1 MTTAKT
7 TPHRT
12 EIARKVRALRA
23 ERRLTQAELSRA
35 LGLSQGRYSEIER
48 GKGSFTAEQFLE
60 LLRRF
65 NVPASHFAAEKA
77 DAGSNL
83 QNALARLGAVH
94 LHEIAGLLPSE
105 QLLEAEDALREVLI
119 DAESP
124 RQLTALAPVLVRHI
138 DRINL
143 LKLGIQ
149 FCDYGLTGRWA
160 WLLEN
165 VLDAVRHELAE
176 GLPRK
181 EAVRYRRTELLLSNH
196 LQHLRSTWP
205 EAGAQGL
212 VDILDPGIASERSL
226 REVQEAASPISSR
239 WGIATLIQPGDFRHA
254 LRAARV
260 NH

>member
-7 TPHRT
+7 THYRS
-12 EIARKVRALRA
+12 EIAQKVRALRA
-23 ERRLTQAELSRA
+23 ERHLTQAELSRS

-60 LLRRF
+60 LLKRF
-65 NVPASHFAAEKA
+65 NVPASFFVTEKY

-94 LHEIAGLLPSE
+94 LHEIEGILPSE
-105 QLLEAEDALREVLI
+105 RLLEAEDILREVLI

-124 RQLTALAPVLVRHI
+124 RQITALAPVLVRHL

-143 LKLGIQ
+143 VKLGIQ
-149 FCDYGLTGRWA
+149 FHDYGLTGRWG

-165 VLDAVRHELAE
+165 VLEAIRHELAG

-181 EAVRYRRTELLLSNH
+181 EAVRYRRAELLLSNH
-196 LQHLRSTWP
+196 LRHLRPSWP
-205 EAGAQGL
+205 EIGTDGPF
-212 VDILDPGIASERSL
+212 DILDGGIASERSL
-226 REVQEAASPISSR
+226 LEVREASSR
-239 WGIATLIQPGDFRHA
+239 ISTRWGVVSLIQPEEFIHA
-254 LRAARV
+254 LKAARV
-260 NH
+260 SN